1 MARSKDPKLEQQ
13 RREQIMST
21 TRAFLTHGSFAT
33 LTLSKIAEQAGVSKG
48 LLTYYFGSKEQL
60 IIQTIRSYHT
70 EQSALLQGLVALP
83 IPARAKIKLMVD
95 ATMPTQQ
102 SVQDELKFQVEVW
115 SFSKT
120 RPDAI
125 EAVRTSYLH
134 FREAC
139 ESLLDQG
146 IADGSIQVRDKA
158 FTYRALH
165 AIIDGLS
172 FQLAVEPDIDMAA
185 LRADTLHLFQHLLGL
200 SDETA

>member
-1 MARSKDPKLEQQ
+1 MR
-13 RREQIMST
+13 T
-21 TRAFLTHGSFAT
+21 TRELLTHGSFAN
-33 LTLSKIAEQAGVSKG
+33 LTLSKVAEQAGVSKG

-60 IIQTIRSYHT
+60 IVETIRSYHL

-83 IPARAKIKLMVD
+83 LPVRAKIQLMVD

-115 SFSKT
+115 SFAKT
-120 RPDAI
+120 RPDALD
-125 EAVRTSYLH
+125 AVRVSYRN

-146 IADGSIQVRDKA
+146 IADGSIQVRDTA

-172 FQLAVEPDIDMAA
+172 FQLAVEPDIDMVT
-185 LRADTLHLFQHLLGL
+185 LRADTLRLFQHLLGL
-200 SDETA
+200 SEGA